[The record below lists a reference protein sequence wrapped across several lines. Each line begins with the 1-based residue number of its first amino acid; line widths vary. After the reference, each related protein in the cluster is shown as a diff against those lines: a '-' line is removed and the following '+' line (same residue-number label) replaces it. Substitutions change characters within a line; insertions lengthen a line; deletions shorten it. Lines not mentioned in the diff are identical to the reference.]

1 MNFTENKW
9 QTCEFNNFNDLQCE
23 LFKLFPKEVVLEKNL
38 FTDTKIKE
46 ILERKFLL
54 NIYYFEPK
62 EEAYKKLTSHF

>member
-1 MNFTENKW
+1 LNFTENKW
-9 QTCEFNNFNDLQCE
+9 QTCEFDNFNDLQSE

-46 ILERKFLL
+46 ILEKKFLL

-62 EEAYKKLTSHF
+62 EESYKKLTNHF